1 VTADKVQFYE
11 GICLIIEAEGPML
24 AKKVYDIYLR
34 RCGIKKLE
42 SQLKKIMNSAM
53 QYAINNNQI
62 ETEDERGKGGI
73 IYSIVRIKDSAPI
86 KLKNLGSRLF
96 DEIPP
101 SELQTVSILLKKE
114 NMELGGE
121 ENLRDVLND
130 YGLKRLTPSVKKSY
144 KEANRVR
151 FAYVDKYFKQ
161 NKSFVPSPSKSSV
174 NVSKNV
180 EKTLDGPSR
189 YFPPKS

>member
-1 VTADKVQFYE
+1 VTADKIQISE
-11 GICLIIEAEGPML
+11 GICLIVEAEGPML
-24 AKKVYDIYLR
+24 AKKAYDIYLR
-34 RCGIKKLE
+34 RCGIKKLG

-62 ETEDERGKGGI
+62 ETEDEWGKGGI

-86 KLKNLGSRLF
+86 KLRKLGSRLF

-101 SELQTVSILLKKE
+101 SELQTASILLKKE

-121 ENLRDVLND
+121 ENLRDVLNY
-130 YGLKRLTPSVKKSY
+130 YGLKRLTPSVKESF

-151 FAYVDKYFKQ
+151 FEYVDKYFKQ
-161 NKSFVPSPSKSSV
+161 NKSLAPSPSKPSV
-174 NVSKNV
+174 KVSKNV